1 MCKRVETRE
10 IEAKTILTK
19 AQGYLDAGF
28 THSLNPYAGCI
39 FACKYCYVRELPVQ
53 KFREQP
59 WGDWLDVKVN
69 AAERYREEMAGLRR
83 KGQPVRLFMSSA
95 TDPYQPAEREAK
107 VTRRLLEAMLEAP
120 PDSLVVQTRSP
131 LVARDA
137 DLLARLAGLCR
148 VVVSMTIETDRED
161 MKRLFAPSA
170 PGIGLRMKALKEVHD
185 AGIPTQAAVSP
196 VLPFTPEFPKKLLG
210 IADRIW
216 IDTMAIGDGERG
228 RRSERLGMP
237 RLFAEHGLSD
247 WYAPDLHVRV
257 KRYFA
262 KFFPEE
268 RIRVSKEEAY
278 PERRAPDG
286 RPAAGSAADGS
297 PGGEGR

>member
-1 MCKRVETRE
+1 MGGLIEKRE
-10 IEAKTILTK
+10 INAKTILTK

-28 THSLNPYAGCI
+28 THSLNPYAGCA
-39 FACKYCYVRELPVQ
+39 FACRYCYVRELPVQ
-53 KFREQP
+53 KFKEAP
-59 WGDWLDVKVN
+59 WGTWLDVKVN
-69 AAERYREEMAGLRR
+69 AAERYREEIAGLRR
-83 KGQPVRLFMSSA
+83 KGKPVRLFMSSA

-107 VTRRLLEAMLEAP
+107 VTRRLVEAMLEAP

-137 DLLARLAGLCR
+137 DLLVRLKDRCR
-148 VVVSMTIETDRED
+148 LVVSMTIETDRED

-196 VLPFTPEFPKKLLG
+196 VLPFSPEFPERLLG

-216 IDTMAIGDGERG
+216 IDTMGIGDGERG
-228 RRSERLGMP
+228 RRSARLGMP
-237 RLFAEHGLSD
+237 RLFAENGLSA
-247 WYAPDLHVRV
+247 WYAPDIHLRV

-262 KFFPEE
+262 RFFPEE
-268 RIRVSKEEAY
+268 RIVVSKEEAH
-278 PERRAPDG
+278 PGRRM
-286 RPAAGSAADGS
+286 PA
-297 PGGEGR
+297 EG